1 MSEQELIIWE
11 TNGAKAKEIEDK
23 TIFSRVSPSQKMKI
37 VTAFQE
43 LGHYVAV
50 TGDGVNDAPALR
62 HANIG
67 IAMGK
72 SGTDIAKASSSIILT
87 DDNFA
92 SIINGIEEGRRA
104 HDNIRKVIYLLL
116 STGFA
121 ELVLVMLSF
130 LLGLPLPLL
139 PVQLLWLNLVTNGI
153 EDVMLA
159 LEKAE
164 PGLLKRKPR
173 PPKEPIFNSTM
184 LRRIIVGGLH
194 IGISAFVLF
203 YILIES
209 GESVESARNITLL
222 LIVLYENVHVFNARS
237 ESNFL
242 HKIGYKSSLFLI
254 LWVVATQLLHIV
266 SMHMPFMQEILSIQ
280 PVSLQTWFAL
290 ALIALSL
297 MIVMESEKWLRLRR

>member
-1 MSEQELIIWE
+1 
-11 TNGAKAKEIEDK
+11 
-23 TIFSRVSPSQKMKI
+23 MKI
-37 VTAFQE
+37 VIAYQT

-67 IAMGK
+67 VAMGK
-72 SGTDIAKASSSIILT
+72 SGTDIAKATSDIILT

-92 SIINGIEEGRRA
+92 SIVNGIEEGRRA
-104 HDNIRKVIYLLL
+104 HDNIRKVIYLLI

-130 LLGLPLPLL
+130 ITGLPLPLL

-173 PPKEPIFNSTM
+173 SPREPIFNRLM
-184 LRRIIVGGLH
+184 LRRIIVGGLY
-194 IGISAFVLF
+194 IGIVSFVLF
-203 YILIES
+203 YILLQS
-209 GESVESARNITLL
+209 GESVESARNIILL
-222 LIVLYENVHVFNARS
+222 LMVLFENVHVFNART
-237 ESNFL
+237 EINYL
-242 HKIGYKSSLFLI
+242 YKIGYRSSIFLI
-254 LWVVATQLLHIV
+254 IWVIFTQLLHI
-266 SMHMPFMQEILSIQ
+266 SCMYIPFMQNVLSTQ
-280 PVSLQTWFAL
+280 PVSFHMWLEL
-290 ALIALSL
+290 AIIAMGLIL
-297 MIVMESEKWLRLRR
+297 IMEMDKWLMFRKSSE